1 MQATDQERFKK
12 EASLAAVEEIRNGMV
27 LGLGS
32 GSTVRF
38 ALEEIGRR
46 MASGVLRDIRGI
58 PSSGET
64 ERLSLK
70 FGIPLTTFD
79 KDGAV
84 DLDIDGA
91 DEVDP
96 CLNLIKGGGGA
107 LLREKIVAQASRRII
122 IVVDG
127 SKMSDRLGEKHSVPV
142 EVIPFAWNMEAA
154 HLESLGSR
162 TELRRDPSGSPFVTD
177 QGNYII
183 DCDFKAIEDPAGL
196 ARLLGE
202 RAAIMEHGLF
212 IGLSSEVIIAGKDG
226 IRRLSREDLPSD
238 CADSISSTARIRRN

>member
-1 MQATDQERFKK
+1 MRAPDQEKFKK
-12 EASLAAVEEIRNGMV
+12 EASLAAVDEIRNGMV

-32 GSTVRF
+32 GTTVRF

-46 MASGVLRDIRGI
+46 VASGALRDIRGI
-58 PSSGET
+58 PSSRET
-64 ERLSLK
+64 EGLSLK
-70 FGIPLTTFD
+70 CGIPLTTFD
-79 KDGAV
+79 KDGTI

-107 LLREKIVAQASRRII
+107 LLREKILAQASRRIV
-122 IVVDG
+122 IVADR
-127 SKMSDRLGEKHSVPV
+127 SKMSGRLGEKRSVPV
-142 EVIPFAWNMEAA
+142 EVIPFAWSTEAA

-162 TELRRDPSGSPFVTD
+162 TELRKDPSGSPFVTD

-196 ARLLGE
+196 AHRLDD

-212 IGLSSEVIIAGKDG
+212 IGLASEVIVAGKDG
-226 IRRLSREDLPSD
+226 IRRMRKEDISPD
-238 CADSISSTARIRRN
+238 CAC